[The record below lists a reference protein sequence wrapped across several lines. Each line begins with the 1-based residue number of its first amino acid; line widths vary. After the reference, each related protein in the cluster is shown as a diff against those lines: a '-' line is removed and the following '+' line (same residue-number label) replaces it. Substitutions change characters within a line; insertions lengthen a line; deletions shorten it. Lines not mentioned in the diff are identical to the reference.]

1 MIMAENIVTALEEK
15 LGLPHF
21 EKIDPNSP
29 QGKRELLVNP
39 TTNHYTQAAVI
50 AVLVGIYKYGSST
63 EGAADL
69 LTPGIENNLFEKLFG
84 ENEKELVKAVS
95 YYGDKNYDSTH
106 LLMQVIAK
114 EAIEIIRKAVGGDPT
129 PQKIVSY
136 LAGQRHHILVH
147 LPPDL
152 KLGKLINDNSIDDTT
167 NKMEGPVSGLV
178 HFFENLFAEKS

>member
-1 MIMAENIVTALEEK
+1 MAENIVTTLQER
-15 LGLPHF
+15 LGFQHF
-21 EKIDPNSP
+21 EKIDPNIP
-29 QGKRELLVNP
+29 QGKRDLLVNP

-69 LTPGIENNLFEKLFG
+69 LTPGIENDLFEKLFG
-84 ENEKELVKAVS
+84 DNAKDLVEAVS
-95 YYGDKNYDSTH
+95 YYGDKNYQSTH

-114 EAIEIIRKAVGGDPT
+114 EAIEIIRKAVDEDAT

-136 LAGQRHHILVH
+136 ITGQRHHILVY

-178 HFFENLFAEKS
+178 HFF

>member
-1 MIMAENIVTALEEK
+1 MAENIVTTLQEK
-15 LGLPHF
+15 LGFQHF
-21 EKIDPNSP
+21 EKIDPNAP
-29 QGKRELLVNP
+29 QGKRDLLVNP

-69 LTPGIENNLFEKLFG
+69 LSTGIDNNLFEKLFG
-84 ENEKELVKAVS
+84 DKEKELVESVS
-95 YYGDKNYDSTH
+95 YYGDKNYQSTH
-106 LLMQVIAK
+106 LLMQTAAK
-114 EAIEIIRKAVGGDPT
+114 EAIDIIRKAVGTEAT
-129 PQKIVSY
+129 PQKTVSY
-136 LAGQRHHILVH
+136 ITGQRHNILVH

-152 KLGKLINDNSIDDTT
+152 KLGKLIDDNSIDDTT